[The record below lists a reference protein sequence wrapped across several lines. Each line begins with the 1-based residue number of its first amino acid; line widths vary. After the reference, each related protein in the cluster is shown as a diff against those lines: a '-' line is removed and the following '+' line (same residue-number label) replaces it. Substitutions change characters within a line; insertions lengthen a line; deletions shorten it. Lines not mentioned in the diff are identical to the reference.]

1 MGLRQEIVYYSKLCH
16 DNKFLAAVDGNLSA
30 RTINGYILTT
40 ATHTCK
46 GFLTLKD
53 IIKTEISGKVIQ
65 GSGKI
70 SSEYKL
76 HKFIYEQR
84 KDVNAVIHTHPTFVT
99 AFASAGIALDKIVFP
114 EIYLF
119 FGKIPLAKYATPST
133 DEMPDSVA
141 PYVKDYDAIM
151 LANHGL
157 VTFGKTLE
165 EAYFKTEKVEHI
177 AEVSYYTKMLGGAN
191 ELTQEQVEKL
201 NELKKQITIRRGG
214 VNSR

>member
-1 MGLRQEIVYYSKLCH
+1 MGLRQEIIYYSKLCH
-16 DNKFLAAVDGNLSA
+16 DNKFLSATDGNISA

-40 ATHTCK
+40 AANTCK
-46 GFLTLKD
+46 GLITLKD
-53 IIKTEISGKVIQ
+53 IIKTEISGEIIQ
-65 GSGKI
+65 GRGKI
-70 SSEYKL
+70 STEYKL

-84 KDVNAVIHTHPTFVT
+84 KDVNAVIHTHPKFVT
-99 AFASAGIALDKIVFP
+99 AFAAAGITIDKIVFP

-133 DEMPDSVA
+133 DEMPESIA

-165 EAYFKTEKVEHI
+165 DAYFKTEKVEHI
-177 AEVSYYTKMLGGAN
+177 AEVSFYARMLGGAN
-191 ELTQEQVEKL
+191 ELTNEQVMKL
-201 NELKKQITIRRGG
+201 DEIKKQIAEA
-214 VNSR
+214 NSK

>member
-1 MGLRQEIVYYSKLCH
+1 LGLKQEIVYYSKLCH
-16 DNKFLAAVDGNLSA
+16 NNKFLSATDGNLSV
-30 RTINGYILTT
+30 RTKNGYILTT

-53 IIKTEISGKVIQ
+53 IIKTELSGKVVQ

-84 KDVNAVIHTHPTFVT
+84 KDVNAVIHTHPKFIT
-99 AFASAGIALDKIVFP
+99 AYAAAGIALDKIIFP

-133 DEMPDSVA
+133 DEIPESVA

-157 VTFGKTLE
+157 VTFGSTLE

-177 AEVSYYTKMLGGAN
+177 AEISYYSKMLGGAK
-191 ELTQEQVEKL
+191 ELTQEQVKKL
-201 NELKKQITIRRGG
+201 DEIKKQIAK
-214 VNSR
+214 SK